1 MSRPVTSHILAAA
14 RVDAGNDRPRQR
26 DLAFE
31 LARTH
36 SKRVRFLRW
45 ALPGTAIGVFL
56 IIVLG
61 TWLDPLRLYRKL
73 PIEFAKISIS
83 GTRITME
90 APKLTGFTRDQRPYI
105 VTAYSAAQDLTK
117 PDIVELTDVT
127 GHVEQPGR
135 GLTEMQAKS
144 GIYDIKAEQI
154 HLFGGVEFR
163 ASGGYVAKL
172 RDAFV
177 EVRKGR
183 VVSND
188 PVDIVFPEG
197 TLQASRVEIFEHGA
211 KAVFDGGVTMTVKLP
226 PPTKPEA
233 TEGKK

>member
-1 MSRPVTSHILAAA
+1 MSRPVTFPLHAAA
-14 RVDAGNDRPRQR
+14 HADADRPPAKR

-31 LARTH
+31 VARTH
-36 SKRVRFLRW
+36 SRRVRFLRL
-45 ALPGTAIGVFL
+45 ALPGAVIGVLL
-56 IIVLG
+56 ILVLG

-90 APKLTGFTRDQRPYI
+90 APKLTGFTRDQRPYT
-105 VTAYSAAQDLTK
+105 VTAHSAAQDLTK
-117 PDIVELTDVT
+117 PDIVELTDVI
-127 GHVEQPGR
+127 GHVEQPSR
-135 GLTEMQAKS
+135 GMTELQAKN
-144 GIYDIKAEQI
+144 GVYDIKAEQI
-154 HLFGGVEFR
+154 HLSGGVEIR
-163 ASGGYVAKL
+163 ASGGYQAKM
-172 RDAFV
+172 RNAFV

-226 PPTKPEA
+226 PPSKPET